1 MQDLE
6 QGDMLEKILKLTE
19 ENNILLVQMRRAARW
34 ATFFQALY
42 WLIIIGL
49 SIGAFY
55 FVQPYINSLVGNID
69 AVQSQVDMFK
79 EFVK

>member
-1 MQDLE
+1 MDDTEHKDL
-6 QGDMLEKILKLTE
+6 LEKIMKLTE
-19 ENNILLVQMRRAARW
+19 ENNMLLIQMRRSARIG
-34 ATFFQALY
+34 TFFRAVY

-69 AVQSQVDMFK
+69 QVQSQVDMFK
-79 EFVK
+79 QFVK